1 MKFKKMNCLPL
12 LLLLGCEDPKSP
24 LSFWLTDPVQN
35 ILFVEQEKPLFSE
48 QTEALPTIQ
57 INDAITYQEMDGFGF
72 TLSQGSAVHLLGMSQ
87 EARESILEELFGRKG
102 NNIGISYIRLSIAA
116 SDLNEYPFSYHDLA
130 EGESD
135 PELNRFDLGPDRE
148 DVLPILRQIMAINP
162 DIKLMGSPWS
172 PPAWMKD
179 NKDTRGGKLL
189 PENQDAYALYF
200 VKYIQQM
207 AEEGFVIDAITV
219 QNEPLHPGNN
229 PSLLMEAEEQR
240 DFIKNHLGPTFE
252 KSGIK
257 TKIVVYDH
265 NADRPDYPITIL
277 DDPEAKKYVD
287 GSAFHLY
294 GGSIDAL
301 SEVHKAHPDKN
312 IYFTEQWIGSPG
324 NLPED
329 LVWHTKNLI
338 IGAPRNWAR
347 TVLEWNLTSA
357 PDLKPFTDRGG
368 CSLCLGAITVDG
380 DSVTRNPA
388 YYIIA
393 HASKFVLPGALR
405 IDSSEAE
412 GLENVAFKNTDGSIV
427 LIVLNTTKSEIAFQ
441 IQQGLKTSKINLGS
455 GAVGTFYW

>member
-1 MKFKKMNCLPL
+1 MNCLPL

-24 LSFWLTDPVQN
+24 LSFWLTDPAQN

-189 PENQDAYALYF
+189 PENQNAYALYF

-207 AEEGFVIDAITV
+207 AEEGFFIDAITV

-294 GGSIDAL
+294 GGSIEAL

-338 IGAPRNWAR
+338 IGAPKNWAR

-412 GLENVAFKNTDGSIV
+412 GLENVAFKNTDGSTV